1 MAKKTDDNQ
10 AVTTN
15 RQKIT
20 ERLRSRNP
28 ELNTEDDELLFG
40 QISSDYDTFD
50 QRDQE
55 RERFNEAIAKNPE
68 SAGILTGLYTGK
80 NEDGSEFDL
89 GMYLIDEYPE
99 MVEDLIEGNPK
110 VKERYIASR
119 DNRKAAAEE
128 EKTFA
133 AQVAEKTATEDAEL
147 DAAIKEA
154 GYRPEEVKDL
164 IDWIYNPE
172 SGLINR
178 ASRFELTKDDFLKL
192 FRIKDYDTNIAK
204 ADEAGY
210 VRGKNEKIDITARQQ
225 EKRRELPVINGG
237 GGKPESK
244 DEDRRVQR
252 LKQMGGAYTV

>member
-80 NEDGSEFDL
+80 NEDGSDFDL

-133 AQVAEKTATEDAEL
+133 AQVAEKTASLARHRYDVARRLYILGKSTIL
-147 DAAIKEA
+147 DFNAATSE
-154 GYRPEEVKDL
+154 KDSAL
-164 IDWIYNPE
+164 RSHISALQTYWSLYY
-172 SGLINR
+172 GLR
-178 ASRFELTKDDFLKL
+178 SMM
-192 FRIKDYDTNIAK
+192 
-204 ADEAGY
+204 
-210 VRGKNEKIDITARQQ
+210 GK
-225 EKRRELPVINGG
+225 
-237 GGKPESK
+237 
-244 DEDRRVQR
+244 
-252 LKQMGGAYTV
+252 